1 LLFGKPEAL
10 LHPYMIIAINCYS
23 RDDTLDF
30 QLDIVVLGDIEL
42 GAQVVPFSPLHELE
56 SQKKNYN

>member
-23 RDDTLDF
+23 RDDALDF
-30 QLDIVVLGDIEL
+30 QLDIVVLKGKSEL
-42 GAQVVPFSPLHELE
+42 GAQVVAVMNFEAKK
-56 SQKKNYN
+56 KKNYN